1 MKKSFCMLFLLT
13 LCLVAIVFMGTGCA
27 KKVTP
32 PPAVPKTEAPAPA
45 PPTPAPT
52 ITLSASPAAIEE
64 GQSSTLT
71 WSTTN
76 ATNVTIS
83 GGVGTVE
90 ASGSRNVSPSEST
103 TYTARASGA
112 GGTATAEARLTVA
125 APPAVV
131 APKPGRISDAEFFAA
146 NVRDV
151 FFDYDRYDIRDDAA
165 NTLKLD
171 ARALSESDRARLRFT
186 IEGHCDER
194 GSEKYNLA
202 LGDRRANSAKEYL
215 VKLGISADLIDTI
228 SYGKERP
235 FCTDSNEEC
244 WQQNRRAHFVLKQ

>member
-1 MKKSFCMLFLLT
+1 MKRCFGMLLLLT
-13 LCLVAIVFMGTGCA
+13 LCLVAVVIMGTGCA

-32 PPAVPKTEAPAPA
+32 PPAVPKTEAPPPA

-52 ITLSASPAAIEE
+52 IALSASPAAIEK

-76 ATNVTIS
+76 ASSVTIS

-90 ASGSRNVSPSEST
+90 ASGNRNVSPSEST

-112 GGTATAEARLTVA
+112 GGTATAEARVTVT
-125 APPAVV
+125 APPAAE
-131 APKPGRISDAEFFAA
+131 APKPVRISDAEFFAA
-146 NVRDV
+146 NVKDV
-151 FFDYDRYDIRDDAA
+151 YFDYDKYDIRDDSA
-165 NTLKLD
+165 NTLKMD
-171 ARALSESDRARLRFT
+171 ARALSDSERSRLRFT

-215 VKLGISADLIDTI
+215 VNLGISADRIDTI

-235 FCTDSNEEC
+235 FCTESNEEC

>member
-1 MKKSFCMLFLLT
+1 MKRSFGMFLLT
-13 LCLVAIVFMGTGCA
+13 LCLVVVVLMGTGCA

-32 PPAVPKTEAPAPA
+32 PPAVPKTEAPPPA
-45 PPTPAPT
+45 LPTPAPD
-52 ITLSASPAAIEE
+52 ITLSASPAAIEK

-76 ATNVTIS
+76 AANVTIS

-90 ASGSRNVSPSEST
+90 TSGSRSVSPSESI

-112 GGTATAEARLTVA
+112 GGTATAEARVTVT
-125 APPAVV
+125 APPAVE
-131 APKPGRISDAEFFAA
+131 APKPVRLSDAEFFATS
-146 NVRDV
+146 VKDI
-151 FFDYDRYDIRDDAA
+151 FFDYDRYDVREDAA

-171 ARALSESDRARLRFT
+171 ARALSDPERLRLRFT

-202 LGDRRANSAKEYL
+202 LGDRRANATKEYL
-215 VKLGISADLIDTI
+215 ANLGIKAERIDTI
-228 SYGKERP
+228 SYGKEKP
-235 FCTDSNEEC
+235 FCAESNEQC

>member
-1 MKKSFCMLFLLT
+1 MKRSFGMLVLLALCMA
-13 LCLVAIVFMGTGCA
+13 AIVFMGSGCA

-32 PPAVPKTEAPAPA
+32 PPAVPKTEAPPPA

-52 ITLSASPAAIEE
+52 ITLSASPAAIES

-76 ATNVTIS
+76 ATDVTIS

-112 GGTATAEARLTVA
+112 GGTATAEARVTVA
-125 APPAVV
+125 PAAVV
-131 APKPGRISDAEFFAA
+131 APKPVRISDAEFFAA
-146 NVRDV
+146 NVKDA
-151 FFDYDRYDIRDDAA
+151 FFDYDKYDIRDDAA

-171 ARALSESDRARLRFT
+171 ARSLSEPERSRLRFT

-202 LGDRRANSAKEYL
+202 LGDRRAYAAKEYL
-215 VKLGISADLIDTI
+215 VKLGISADRIDTI

-235 FCTDSNEEC
+235 FCTESNEEC
-244 WQQNRRAHFVLKQ
+244 WQQNRRAHFVLK